1 MSHVTRSIFDS
12 NPATFDATQE
22 VVSIGDLVVDPAGLN
37 PPGIVTGPNSGR
49 TVQPFYTAP
58 PPNSI
63 TPTQTSTGVGNRR
76 IALLVKDVAG
86 APIVGGPVNLAL
98 QVSPTLGA
106 TADVI
111 VGAGVL
117 VEQVGVGVTSWV
129 GFAIT
134 SAVGLVTLEING
146 TAGDAVD
153 LIYGNGGTT
162 GVVNATIP

>member
-1 MSHVTRSIFDS
+1 MSHTTRSIFDA

-22 VVSIGDLVVDPAGLN
+22 VVSIGDLIVDPAGVN
-37 PPGIVTGPNSGR
+37 PPRIVTGPNSAR
-49 TVQPFYTAP
+49 TVQPLGSVQ
-58 PPNSI
+58 PPNTV

-76 IALLVKDVAG
+76 IALLVKDFLG

-117 VEQVGVGVTSWV
+117 VEQVGVAVTSWV

-134 SAVGLVTLEING
+134 SAAGLVTLKING